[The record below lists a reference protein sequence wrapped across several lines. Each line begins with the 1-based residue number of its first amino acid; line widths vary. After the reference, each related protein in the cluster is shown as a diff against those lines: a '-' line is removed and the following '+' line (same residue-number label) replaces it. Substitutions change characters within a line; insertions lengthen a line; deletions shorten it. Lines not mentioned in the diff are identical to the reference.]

1 MSFNFNNLATISHF
15 ESLRLS
21 LAVSVKHEDIIE
33 KTVLVKKLEQ
43 KIQEQNDTI
52 DNPNNSLKTK
62 NKELEDIYIK
72 NENYISIRSVSG
84 RGGQCDIQYTTYIQ
98 TERQILEKFI

>member
-1 MSFNFNNLATISHF
+1 MYFNFNNLTTISHF

-21 LAVSVKHEDIIE
+21 WAVSVKHEDIIE

-43 KIQEQNDTI
+43 KIQEQNYTI

-62 NKELEDIYIK
+62 NKELEDLILK
-72 NENYISIRSVSG
+72 MKMISQSEVSQEG
-84 RGGQCDIQYTTYIQ
+84 VVNVTYNIQHTYRQ
-98 TERQILEKFI
+98 TDRY